1 MTVIR
6 FAVVTAFAFFTAHA
20 VAQNT
25 PENVYGSQPE
35 SQRPVVMDTMV
46 ACYYKGIP
54 YTEGAV
60 IVEPGLPQ
68 PLKCVRKNSSSSNPL
83 VWQ

>member
-1 MTVIR
+1 MSAVR
-6 FAVVTAFAFFTAHA
+6 FVVVSAFAFFAAQA

-25 PENVYGSQPE
+25 PENVYSSE
-35 SQRPVVMDTMV
+35 SQRAVVMDPMI

-54 YTEGAV
+54 YSEGAV
-60 IVEPGLPQ
+60 IMEAGLTA